1 MFIHTNQPLI
11 TSFYIKKGLILRVRL
26 KLFHIFR
33 NKSTQHD
40 TMLRY
45 YADMGPETI
54 RQLYEVYKADFEIF
68 GYELPV
74 ALLHPYG

>member
-1 MFIHTNQPLI
+1 
-11 TSFYIKKGLILRVRL
+11 
-26 KLFHIFR
+26 
-33 NKSTQHD
+33 
-40 TMLRY
+40 MLRY